1 MIDVEAWISQYAK
14 KLEAAFPNR
23 ICFIGLQG
31 SYSRGDATMDSDID
45 VVAIFNTLDI
55 ADIAAYGAVLD
66 TLPYRELVCGFI
78 SGKAELS
85 SWETSEL
92 FQFYYD
98 TTPIKGDLD
107 ELLDLIDIDAVK
119 RAALIG
125 ACGIYH
131 ACVHNML
138 HNKDTEMLRGLYK
151 AAAFVVQAK
160 HFCRTGRYLKS
171 RTALVDEVELDD
183 ERVLRVESALK
194 CGGGVDF
201 DMMSEHLF
209 RWSQGVILHR

>member
-1 MIDVEAWISQYAK
+1 MIDVETWISQYAEK
-14 KLEAAFPNR
+14 VEAAFPNR

-31 SYSRGDATMDSDID
+31 SYARGDATYDSDID

-55 ADIAAYGAVLD
+55 TDIAAYGAVLD

-119 RAALIG
+119 RAVLIG
-125 ACGIYH
+125 ACSIYH
-131 ACVHNML
+131 TCVHNML
-138 HNKDTEMLRGLYK
+138 HSRDAETLRGLYK

-160 HFCRTGRYLKS
+160 HFCRTRRYVRS
-171 RTALVDEVELDD
+171 RTALINEVEFDD
-183 ERVLRVESALK
+183 ERILKCEKALK
-194 CGGGVDF
+194 CGGGADF
-201 DMMSEHLF
+201 DIMSEYLF
-209 RWSQGVILHR
+209 TWSQGVIVHR